1 MNVDKII
8 QVRLQRKPVHVASV
22 LREGLRGLQ
31 PDLELV
37 GEEGARLGVHSLVL
51 ASCSP
56 ALATLLATS
65 HSCGQGSV
73 LVPGVGSRELQ
84 STVTL
89 IYHGLVTVAEE
100 DVKLVLETA
109 KLLGIDGIDVAVESQ
124 TENIE
129 ALNQETLGCKNT
141 DNFTCAQDY
150 KAPSDIE
157 HCSSNIQ
164 ESVNLGE
171 VDICHDDIKYENEDS
186 AFYQGGDNESGLL
199 EAFIVK
205 EEELKES
212 TSEELKIIRFQ
223 KKEMVESTSEHPK
236 KAKNWFRQHPNCRI
250 CPECH
255 KVYKD
260 HTNMRYHYNKKH
272 SDAAKRRARI
282 SQVCQECGKIC
293 KNQEALCRHQLVH
306 RPPQFQCDQCDS
318 TFKSTSNLKTH
329 IKFHHEE
336 YSLFCDQCHFKTAT
350 KQLLEQHIKTEHEG
364 FRLQCSECDFQTKTK
379 TQLKSHVNYIHLKL
393 KVTCPICFKEYS
405 GKNTLRN
412 HCAEV
417 HKTEGS
423 IWRKNINNRKKP
435 ASKH

>member
-8 QVRLQRKPVHVASV
+8 QVRLHRKPVHVASV
-22 LREGLRGLQ
+22 LREGLHGLQ

-109 KLLGIDGIDVAVESQ
+109 KLLGIDGIDVAVKSP
-124 TENIE
+124 TENLE
-129 ALNQETLGCKNT
+129 
-141 DNFTCAQDY
+141 DNFNCAQDY
-150 KAPSDIE
+150 KAPSDTE

-164 ESVNLGE
+164 ESVNLDE
-171 VDICHDDIKYENEDS
+171 VDICHDSIKNENEGS

-205 EEELKES
+205 EEKLKES
-212 TSEELKIIRFQ
+212 NSEELKIIRFE
-223 KKEMVESTSEHPK
+223 KKEMAESTSEHPS
-236 KAKNWFRQHPNCRI
+236 KAKNWFRQHPNSRI

-260 HTNMRYHYNKKH
+260 HSNMRWHYNKTH

-282 SQVCQECGKIC
+282 SQVCHECGKIC
-293 KNQEALCRHQLVH
+293 KNKGSLYRHHLTVH
-306 RPPQFQCDQCDS
+306 RPSRFQCDQCDS
-318 TFKSTSNLKTH
+318 TFKQAGNLKTH

-336 YSLFCDQCHFKTAT
+336 YSLFCDQCNFKTAT

-379 TQLKSHVNYIHLKL
+379 TQLKAHVNNIHLNL
-393 KVTCPICFKEYS
+393 KVACPICFKEYS
-405 GKNTLRN
+405 GKNTMRN
-412 HCAEV
+412 HCAAV
-417 HKTEGS
+417 HKTEAS

-435 ASKH
+435 ASKP